1 MLVFSQSL
9 FGAILITVANTVF
22 QESLKTKIKNE
33 TPSIDPIAA
42 IAAGGSAE
50 AVRALAPAG
59 GDLLRAVLNVYSKS
73 VGNVYY
79 LLIGA
84 CVVSLVASFG
94 MGWVDVRKKKLTG
107 TVLK

>member
-9 FGAILITVANTVF
+9 FGAILITAANTIF
-22 QESLKTKIKNE
+22 QERLKSSIKNE

-42 IAAGGSAE
+42 IAAGGSAA

-59 GDLLRAVLNVYSKS
+59 GELLRSILNLYSRS

-79 LLIGA
+79 LLIGTSI
-84 CVVSLVASFG
+84 VSLAASFG
-94 MGWVDVRKKKLTG
+94 MGWVDVRQKKPTG
-107 TVLK
+107 TVPK